1 MKNLFPTLFGKGGA
15 DGMDTSKLLPGLSDA
30 DKWNSSSVTGLQFQE
45 EQELPNVDEEFQ
57 NIINL
62 TFEDHPEAR
71 KLVLELLYRSKK
83 FALYLCN
90 FIQRDFEFWKHK
102 GYSKKES

>member
-1 MKNLFPTLFGKGGA
+1 
-15 DGMDTSKLLPGLSDA
+15 MDTSKLLPGLSDA

-71 KLVLELLYRSKK
+71 KLVLELLYRSRSLHWTSATSSRGTLSFGNTK
-83 FALYLCN
+83 AIPRRSL
-90 FIQRDFEFWKHK
+90 
-102 GYSKKES
+102 ESSPA